1 MRYVRQAG
9 SDPSF
14 LLKALGEAAGELER
28 AFYGVPERELQREA
42 EHPDDGWC
50 LLAIPFHVRE
60 VERGVQG
67 QLETILTS
75 RRDDIRHVD
84 FDDIPFR
91 EDYIEDDVEELIE
104 EFHYLRRR
112 TTYSLWDLDEGDWHR
127 SGEHPYR
134 GRLTVLEI
142 AREMYQH
149 DLEHLWQARRM
160 LDRLAAGTAR

>member
-28 AFYGVPERELQREA
+28 AFYGVPERVLQREA

-50 LLAIPFHVRE
+50 LLAIPFHVRD
-60 VERGVQG
+60 VERGVQT
-67 QLETILTS
+67 QLDTILTS

-91 EDYIEDDVEELIE
+91 EDYIEEDVEELIE

-112 TTYSLWDLDEGDWHR
+112 STYSLWDLDERDWHR

>member
-28 AFYGVPERELQREA
+28 SFYGVPERELQREA
-42 EHPDDGWC
+42 EHPDEGWC
-50 LLAIPFHVRE
+50 LLAIPFHVRQ
-60 VERGVQG
+60 VERGVQA
-67 QLETILTS
+67 QLQTILST
-75 RRDDIRHVD
+75 RRDDLKHVD

-112 TTYSLWDLDEGDWHR
+112 TTYSLWDIDERDWQR

-160 LDRLAAGTAR
+160 LDRMAAGTAR

>member
-28 AFYGVPERELQREA
+28 SFYGVPERELQRA
-42 EHPDDGWC
+42 FEHPDEGWC

-60 VERGVQG
+60 VERGIQG
-67 QLETILTS
+67 QLDTILTS
-75 RRDDIRHVD
+75 RRDELKHVD
-84 FDDIPFR
+84 LDDIPFR
-91 EDYIEDDVEELIE
+91 EDYIEEDVEELIE

-112 TTYSLWDLDEGDWHR
+112 TTYSLWDIDERDWQR
-127 SGEHPYR
+127 AGEHPYR

-142 AREMYQH
+142 AREAYQH